1 MWRTRLLVGALFALA
16 LPLLAQGP
24 IAASKLETPVLL
36 PGEGLAVA
44 GPDGVIHTYGE
55 ATRETPMG
63 SLAKLLW
70 MRLEGDEWS
79 SLGVEF
85 KCTGAWN
92 GHRCWL
98 AKGHGRVDLSKA
110 LQESCNLAFLAWVQM
125 SAERW
130 RRYYGEGVARV
141 RLDEVFG
148 PFAGNRLKAGDGLP
162 EFGPE
167 WIGDGDLLRTSPEAM
182 LGWMLDPHQEQTIGS
197 CRRHLLGFVGSMIK
211 NLPWWA
217 KTGTAPVPG
226 APGETYAWVAGSN
239 ELITCVLRLPRGKG
253 RADGLARF
261 RSLMKI
267 PDKK

>member
-1 MWRTRLLVGALFALA
+1 MWKTRFLALLFAGLSGLA
-16 LPLLAQGP
+16 AQAP
-24 IAASKLETPVLL
+24 IAAPKATAPALL

-44 GPDGVIHTYGE
+44 GPDGVIHLYGE

-70 MRLEGDEWS
+70 MRLEGDEWVA
-79 SLGVEF
+79 LGVEF
-85 KCTGAWN
+85 KCTGEWN
-92 GHRCWL
+92 GQHCWL
-98 AKGHGRVDLSKA
+98 QKGHGRVDLSKA
-110 LQESCNLAFLAWVQM
+110 LQESCNLAFYAWTQL

-148 PFAGNRLKAGDGLP
+148 PFLGNRLKAGDGIPAL
-162 EFGPE
+162 GPE

-182 LGWMLDPHQEQTIGS
+182 LKWMLDPHQEEAIAR
-197 CRRHLLGFVGSMIK
+197 CRRCLIGFTGSMIR

-226 APGETYAWVAGSN
+226 SPGETYAWVAGSN
-239 ELITCVLRLPRGKG
+239 EDVTAVLRLPRGKG
-253 RADGLARF
+253 RSDGLARF
-261 RSLMKI
+261 RAIMGI